1 MTVKEKL
8 VLLLSVFTMLS
19 VSFYFAPPYWWLH
32 LMLAIV
38 MIGHIIYFGF
48 VVKTEIIPHQGKI

>member
-8 VLLLSVFTMLS
+8 ILLSSVFAMLA
-19 VSFYFAPPYWWLH
+19 VSFYFAPPYWWLR
-32 LMLAIV
+32 LMLASV

-48 VVKTEIIPHQGKI
+48 VVKTAKV